1 VSPCAR
7 HRREVRDREH
17 RYDREV
23 VSAVWKYEQAK
34 AGRGYRFVAPRLRE
48 AKA

>member
-1 VSPCAR
+1 VTR
-7 HRREVRDREH
+7 RRETRQEREH
-17 RYDREV
+17 RLDREV
-23 VSAVWKYEQAK
+23 ASAVWKYEQAK